1 MFSLHQMSVPVTPVR
16 QPLKW
21 LITLAGRGDEAE
33 EEARDVVPG
42 EARGWFGQSVVFP
55 PGYVDGRTIAVV
67 EHPEGELFPTLSAS
81 VRQAAEVLWYDSLD
95 AAVPITRRDQGSEYI
110 FIVDIDTFRSVAT
123 AFTQLQRFRESHPRI
138 PVVMASRH
146 FQRNDF
152 SSERRILADA
162 SVQIQSGSIA
172 VALAIAS
179 AIENHCPAR
188 ANIPP
193 VFQNRS
199 RIVFRHRPAAI
210 RATA

>member
-21 LITLAGRGDEAE
+21 LISLAGRGDEAE

-55 PGYVDGRTIAVV
+55 PGYVDGRTIVVV

-95 AAVPITRRDQGSEYI
+95 AVPITRRDQGSEYI

-123 AFTQLQRFRESHPRI
+123 AFTRLQRFRESHPRI

-162 SVQIQSGSIA
+162 SVQIQSGSFA

-179 AIENHCPAR
+179 AIENHSSVKSALPR
-188 ANIPP
+188 LFEHPSMP
-193 VFQNRS
+193 
-199 RIVFRHRPAAI
+199 VFRHSPAAI